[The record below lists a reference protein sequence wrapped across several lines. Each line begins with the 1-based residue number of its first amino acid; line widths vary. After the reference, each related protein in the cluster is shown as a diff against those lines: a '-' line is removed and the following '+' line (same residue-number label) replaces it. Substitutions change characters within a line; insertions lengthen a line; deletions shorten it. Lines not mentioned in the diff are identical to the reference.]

1 MTMTRAKSA
10 MPAISGEAKEL
21 TAEAVAAIVGRQ
33 CTIGSACTALISAGW
48 PSVIAGNRITVADRI
63 FALFIAERSTE
74 SFQLEARWVVYGID
88 DHQLIRIV
96 VADRNR
102 R

>member
-1 MTMTRAKSA
+1 MTRANSVTLATSA
-10 MPAISGEAKEL
+10 ASREP
-21 TAEAVAAIVGRQ
+21 TVEAVAAIVGRQ
-33 CTIGSACTALISAGW
+33 CTIGSACAALIGAGW
-48 PSVIAGNRITVADRI
+48 PSVIAGNRITVAERI

-88 DHQLIRIV
+88 DHQLIRLV